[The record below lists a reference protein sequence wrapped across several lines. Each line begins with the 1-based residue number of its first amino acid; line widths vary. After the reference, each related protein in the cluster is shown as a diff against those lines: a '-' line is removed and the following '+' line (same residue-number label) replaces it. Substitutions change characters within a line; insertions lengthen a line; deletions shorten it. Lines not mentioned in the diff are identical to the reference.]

1 MRARLRVLVGALA
14 LAGGAG
20 FDWPGKV
27 AVIARG
33 LDDADVPR
41 RREVIEKLAAMDP
54 ERTRGALL
62 KALADPE
69 RDVRLAAGQLLGRHH
84 AKEAV
89 EPIAAWLQASD
100 PAERAVAVGVLGAIG
115 DRAAIPPL
123 TRALA
128 DAEPDVRRGA
138 VRALEEIGGADVVP
152 PIVGRLDDEAAPVR
166 RAAAEA
172 LREVGDE
179 RAVVP
184 LLGRLADASRE
195 VRVAAIQA
203 LGRRGDPKTARTLLR
218 LLDDPLE
225 DVRVAAIEALGLL
238 RAREAEAPL
247 IGALAREAEGKAA
260 VLALGRLGGPRA
272 AAEIVKTLGRAS
284 MRSAAHEALLLLGAD
299 AVPAL
304 LDVLGGRAEGDP
316 AAAISALGAVGDRR
330 ATTALIEELGRGRV
344 PPARVLDALRM
355 IGDPTSLPALLA
367 QLRAPDAR
375 VRLAVLDALEPIVDA
390 RAADSL
396 VDLLEDRD
404 PAVRARACELAGI
417 AGARPAVPALVRA
430 LADRDEGVRVAAA
443 VALGRARDPRGTA
456 PLLERLS
463 GDGPLPHRAADALAE
478 IGDPGALP
486 PLVAL
491 ASATSPTRI
500 EALRALVGVVR
511 GRQLGAASALLEA
524 AARGDEP
531 LAAAHAIDALGAA
544 SDPRATR
551 LLIALA
557 REAGPRRLDALRA
570 LARAPEGKAVLEAA
584 FVDPDAD
591 VRAAAAWA
599 TAIGS
604 GPPPA
609 GLIQL
614 ALGNDAP
621 AATDATAALARR
633 GLLTRADGLALTRH
647 RVPGV
652 RANAALGL
660 VASTAGPTGA
670 AVRAHLGEMLE
681 RDPSVLVRQAAARAL
696 SRAGGEAKRLAAA
709 LAREPEPSVRDL
721 LAAALPTAGAARPTR
736 PSPTW
741 TRITW
746 LERDGSPLR
755 LPAAFQLLDGAGYVI
770 VGQVPVHAET
780 TIEQLPEGPFTFEIL
795 DENGEPTPT
804 DLER

>member
-1 MRARLRVLVGALA
+1 MRRTLRVLLGTLA

-27 AVIARG
+27 AVVARG
-33 LDDADVPR
+33 LDDTDVPK

-62 KALADPE
+62 KALGDPE
-69 RDVRLAAGQLLGRHH
+69 RDVRLAAGQLLGRHR

-89 EPIAAWLQASD
+89 VPIAAWLQAAD
-100 PAERAVAVGVLGAIG
+100 PAERAIAVGVLGAIG
-115 DRAAIPPL
+115 DHAAIAPL

-138 VRALEEIGGADVVP
+138 VRALEEIGGPEVVP
-152 PIVGRLDDEAAPVR
+152 PLIGRLDDEAAPVR

-184 LLGRLADASRE
+184 LLGRLADGSRE

-238 RAREAEAPL
+238 GAREAE
-247 IGALAREAEGKAA
+247 GALIAALPREAEGKAA

-272 AAEIVKTLGRAS
+272 AAEIVKAFGRSS
-284 MRSAAHEALLLLGAD
+284 MRSAAHEALLLLGAQ

-304 LDVLGGRAEGDP
+304 LDVLAGRAEGDP
-316 AAAISALGAVGDRR
+316 AAAISALGAVGDTR
-330 ATTALIEELGRGRV
+330 ATAALIEELGRGRV
-344 PPARVLDALRM
+344 VPSRVLDAMRL

-375 VRLAVLDALEPIVDA
+375 LRLAVLDALEPIVDA
-390 RAADSL
+390 RAADTL
-396 VDLLEDRD
+396 VELIEDREA
-404 PAVRARACELAGI
+404 AVRARACELAGL

-430 LADRDEGVRVAAA
+430 LADRDEAVRVAAA
-443 VALGRARDPRGTA
+443 VALGRTHDPRATA
-456 PLLERLS
+456 PLIERLS
-463 GDGPLPHRAADALAE
+463 VEGPLPRRAADALAE
-478 IGDPGALP
+478 IGDPGALG
-486 PLVAL
+486 PLIAL
-491 ASATSPTRI
+491 AGPTASTRL

-511 GRQLGAASALLEA
+511 GRPLGAAGDLLDA
-524 AARGDEP
+524 TARGDEP
-531 LAAAHAIDALGAA
+531 VAAAHAIDALGAA
-544 SDPRATR
+544 NDPRATK
-551 LLIALA
+551 LLIAIA

-599 TAIGS
+599 AAIGR

-609 GLIQL
+609 GLVQL
-614 ALGNDAP
+614 ALGNDGP
-621 AATDATAALARR
+621 AAIDATAALARR

-660 VASTAGPTGA
+660 VAASAGASGG
-670 AVRAHLGEMLE
+670 AVRERLGELLE
-681 RDPSVLVRQAAARAL
+681 KDPSVLVRQAAARAL
-696 SRAGGEAKRLAAA
+696 GRVGGEAKRLGAA
-709 LAREPEPSVRDL
+709 LAREPEASVRDL
-721 LAAALPTAGAARPTR
+721 IAAALPGAAPPAPHRPAPR
-736 PSPTW
+736 W
-741 TRITW
+741 TRISW
-746 LERDGSPLR
+746 LEGDGSPLR
-755 LPAAFQLLDGAGYVI
+755 LPASFQLLDGAGYVI
-770 VGQVPVHAET
+770 VGQIPVHTET
-780 TIEQLPEGPFTFEIL
+780 TIEALPEGAFTFEIL

-804 DLER
+804 DLEP